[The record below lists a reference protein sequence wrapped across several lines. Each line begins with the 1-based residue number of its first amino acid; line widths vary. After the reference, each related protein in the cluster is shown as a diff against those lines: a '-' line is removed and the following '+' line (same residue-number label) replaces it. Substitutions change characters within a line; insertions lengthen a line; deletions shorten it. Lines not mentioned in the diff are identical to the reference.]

1 MKNKLI
7 LKKLTTSGILAALA
21 SIAFIIESLFP
32 PLFIPGARM
41 GISNIFI
48 LLGAIILEW
57 QYGYGILIVKIL
69 IGSLFSGNL
78 SAIMYSLPAGIIA
91 LTLQI
96 LLLNLTDKL
105 SLVSISVLGAV
116 ANNLIQN
123 SVFCLVTNTVEF
135 FVYFP
140 YLALIGIISGL
151 LVGFTVFLLVKKLP
165 PFITEKKFDYKTTTS
180 KEDKL

>member
-7 LKKLTTSGILAALA
+7 LKKLTASGILCAMA

-48 LLGAIILEW
+48 LFGTIVLGW
-57 QYGYGILIVKIL
+57 QYGYGILVIKIL
-69 IGSLFSGNL
+69 IGSLFSGNI
-78 SAIMYSLPAGIIA
+78 SAIMYSLPAGVIS

-96 LLLNLTDKL
+96 LLLKLTNKL
-105 SLVSISVLGAV
+105 SLISISVLGAV
-116 ANNLIQN
+116 VNNLIQN
-123 SVFCLVTNTVEF
+123 SVFCLVTNTIEF
-135 FVYFP
+135 FAYFP
-140 YLALIGIISGL
+140 YLALIGVASGL
-151 LVGFTVFLLVKKLP
+151 LVGFTVYLLVKKLP
-165 PFITEKKFDYKTTTS
+165 SFITEFDYKTTTS